1 MITLDTHIII
11 WNAIKPEHLSKKAK
25 NAIATAN
32 KTDGIIISDISFWE
46 IAMLINK
53 SRLEIEIPYLD
64 FINLIRASYNFQIKS
79 ITPEIADL
87 STKFPSQVNLDPA
100 DRIISATSILCNAPL
115 VTADSNLRKS
125 KTIKTIW

>member
-1 MITLDTHIII
+1 MLDTHIII

-25 NAIATAN
+25 NAITTAN

-53 SRLEIEIPYLD
+53 KRLEIEIPYLE
-64 FINLIRASYNFQIKS
+64 FIGLIRASNNFQIKE
-79 ITPEIADL
+79 ITPEIAEL
-87 STKFPSQVNLDPA
+87 STKFPAEINLDPA
-100 DRIISATSILCNAPL
+100 DRIICATSILSNAPL

-125 KTIKTIW
+125 KLVKTIW